1 MKIAQKQWTAE
12 DGWRP
17 VSPNGASHQAQ
28 LALVFG
34 DLNILRRERRMEEI
48 RQSFPHARIVGCS
61 TAGEI
66 LGDRVFDNSITA
78 TGVCFE
84 DTQLQFT
91 QTTVEDMEDSYHAG
105 IRLADAL
112 DPNGLVHVFVL
123 SDGLNVN
130 GSALAKGLHGRL
142 PGETAVTGGLAGDQG
157 QFKETAV
164 FLDTV
169 SDRKTLVAIGF
180 YGKALQV
187 RYGSRG
193 GWDSF
198 GPDRVVTKSKANVV
212 YELDGQSVLQLYKRY
227 LGEQADGLPATGL
240 LFPLSLAINDRQE
253 RLVRTILAVNED
265 DGSMTFA
272 GDVPEGSLARLM
284 KANFEC
290 LVEGAADSA
299 RQCRPDDEP
308 SPALAMLVSCVGR
321 KLVLKQRVDEEVESV
336 RNTLG
341 RNTATTGFYSYGEIC
356 PVGQDRRQ
364 AELHNQTM
372 TITTFSERLSH
383 S

>member
-1 MKIAQKQWTAE
+1 MKISQQQWTAE

-17 VSPNGASHQAQ
+17 ACPNGASHQAQ

-34 DLNILRRERRMEEI
+34 DLNILRRERRIEEI

-66 LGDRVFDNSITA
+66 LGNRVFDNSITV
-78 TGVCFE
+78 TGVFFE
-84 DTQLQFT
+84 NTPLQFT
-91 QTTVEDMEDSYHAG
+91 QTVVEDMTCA
-105 IRLADAL
+105 RPL
-112 DPNGLVHVFVL
+112 
-123 SDGLNVN
+123 
-130 GSALAKGLHGRL
+130 GSRALAKGRQSRL
-142 PGETAVTGGLAGDQG
+142 PNEIAVTGGLAGDQG
-157 QFKETAV
+157 RFKETAV
-164 FLDTV
+164 FLDNI
-169 SDRKTLVAIGF
+169 SDKKTIVAIGF
-180 YGKALQV
+180 YGRALKV

-198 GPDRVVTKSKANVV
+198 GPDRVVTRSKANVV
-212 YELDGQSVLQLYKRY
+212 YELDGQSVLRLYKKY

-240 LFPLSLAINDRQE
+240 LFPLSLALGDRQE
-253 RLVRTILAVNED
+253 RLVRTILAINED

-299 RQCRPDDEP
+299 RQCRAEDAP

-336 RNTLG
+336 RNALG
-341 RNTATTGFYSYGEIC
+341 PNTATTGFYSYGEIC
-356 PVGQDRRQ
+356 PVGQDCRQ

-372 TITTFSERLSH
+372 TITTLSEQASQ